1 MTKGRPMLSG
11 GKHLSLRSLTRQMI
25 PLSMLLGVIVTS
37 LLSIFDRRCQW
48 HSIICVLVQ
57 INCSFKCNELY
68 IIIQKNISASHYFE
82 QQMFIFNW
90 NFTPPFD
97 LWLIWLHYGTLWHCR
112 IAIKFIKMLLNC
124 IVYMYHIVH
133 LHFKF
138 FTFSRSNT
146 PYFFSLSRRPLSSF
160 FYVSHINPLLIQA
173 ESNWRAGA
181 WTKATCCSFFFFSFI
196 SISSKPSLLRTSISM
211 SIYHLSQIK
220 V

>member
-25 PLSMLLGVIVTS
+25 RLSMLLGTWASSWHPCCQS
-37 LLSIFDRRCQW
+37 LTDVVSDTASFAFF
-48 HSIICVLVQ
+48 VQ
-57 INCSFKCNELY
+57 INCYFKCNELY

-160 FYVSHINPLLIQA
+160 FYISHINPLLIQA
-173 ESNWRAGA
+173 ENNWRAGA
-181 WTKATCCSFFFFSFI
+181 
-196 SISSKPSLLRTSISM
+196 
-211 SIYHLSQIK
+211 
-220 V
+220 